1 MVPSKF
7 TNAITLV
14 GGGDETFDELERG
27 ISELA
32 QISLEFVAGTLSA
45 TTTITL
51 QVKYGSTWITLN
63 SSAGD
68 PRTGTVASDGTLAF
82 SNVDVQAGAQ
92 VRPIF
97 ETDATGPITV
107 ITWA

>member
-1 MVPSKF
+1 M
-7 TNAITLV
+7 V

-51 QVKYGSTWITLN
+51 QVKYGSSWITLVD
-63 SSAGD
+63 SAGD
-68 PRTGTVASDGTLAF
+68 DRTDTIATDGTLAF

-92 VRPIF
+92 IRPIF

-107 ITWA
+107 TTWA